1 MIELKNIHKQFD
13 EKVVLEDFSYQFE
26 NGQSY
31 ALTGR
36 SGSGKTTLLNMI
48 GKIEKPDTGDV
59 LIDQK
64 QLRKIPEQV
73 YFQNYAGYLFQNYGL
88 IDNETIEQNLTL
100 AFVGKRIKKAEQK
113 SQMLAALKQVNL
125 TLDLSR
131 KVYSLSGGEAQRV
144 AIAKIILKK
153 PMIILADE
161 PTAALDEKNGQE
173 VVDLM
178 KQLVTDDTIL
188 IVATHNP
195 MVWEQ
200 LNQRVKLD

>member
-13 EKVVLEDFSYQFE
+13 EKVILDDFSYQFE

-31 ALTGR
+31 ALTGM

>member
-31 ALTGR
+31 ALTGM

-100 AFVGKRIKKAEQK
+100 AFVGKHIKKAEQK
-113 SQMLAALKQVNL
+113 SQMLTALKQVNL

>member
-31 ALTGR
+31 ALTGM

-88 IDNETIEQNLTL
+88 IDNETIEQNLIL

-195 MVWEQ
+195 MVWKQ

>member
-13 EKVVLEDFSYQFE
+13 EKVILDDFSYQFE

-31 ALTGR
+31 ALTGM

-64 QLRKIPEQV
+64 QLLNIPEQV
-73 YFQNYAGYLFQNYGL
+73 YFQKYAGYLFQNYGL

-100 AFVGKRIKKAEQK
+100 AFVGKHIKKAEQK

>member
-13 EKVVLEDFSYQFE
+13 EKVILDDFSYQFE

-31 ALTGR
+31 ALTGM

-100 AFVGKRIKKAEQK
+100 AFVGKHIKKAEQK

-195 MVWEQ
+195 MVWKQ

>member
-1 MIELKNIHKQFD
+1 
-13 EKVVLEDFSYQFE
+13 
-26 NGQSY
+26 
-31 ALTGR
+31 
-36 SGSGKTTLLNMI
+36 
-48 GKIEKPDTGDV
+48 
-59 LIDQK
+59 
-64 QLRKIPEQV
+64 
-73 YFQNYAGYLFQNYGL
+73 
-88 IDNETIEQNLTL
+88 
-100 AFVGKRIKKAEQK
+100 
-113 SQMLAALKQVNL
+113 MLAALKQVNL

>member
-13 EKVVLEDFSYQFE
+13 EKVILDDFSYQFE

-31 ALTGR
+31 ALTGM

-195 MVWEQ
+195 TVWEQ

>member
-13 EKVVLEDFSYQFE
+13 EKVILDDFSYQFE

-31 ALTGR
+31 ALTGM

-100 AFVGKRIKKAEQK
+100 AFVGKHIKKAEQK

>member
-31 ALTGR
+31 ALTGM

-73 YFQNYAGYLFQNYGL
+73 YFQNYAGYLSQNYGL
-88 IDNETIEQNLTL
+88 IDNETIEQNLIL

-195 MVWEQ
+195 MVWKQ